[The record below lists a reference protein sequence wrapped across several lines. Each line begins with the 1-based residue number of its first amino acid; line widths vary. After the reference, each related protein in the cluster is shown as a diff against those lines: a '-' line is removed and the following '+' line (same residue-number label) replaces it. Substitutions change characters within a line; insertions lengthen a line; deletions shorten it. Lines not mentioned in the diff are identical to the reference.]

1 MLTRRDPAPTPTKT
15 VSRRALLLQGETPLV
30 PSAKLLDRSG
40 SFHLAKLRNVDVVVK
55 FEDGSEIVL
64 LAQARHPLRAVMAV
78 ISAAERTLTAEQLLG
93 IKEIT
98 FR

>member
-1 MLTRRDPAPTPTKT
+1 MLTRRDPAPAPTKT
-15 VSRRALLLQGETPLV
+15 VSRGALLLRGE
-30 PSAKLLDRSG
+30 PSSALPTALPDNLR
-40 SFHLAKLRNVDVVVK
+40 LAKLHNVDVVVRLA
-55 FEDGSEIVL
+55 DGSEVVL

-93 IKEIT
+93 IWSIE

>member
-1 MLTRRDPAPTPTKT
+1 MLTRRDPAPAPTKT
-15 VSRRALLLQGETPLV
+15 VNRGALLQSSTPLI

-40 SFHLAKLRNVDVVVK
+40 SFHLAKLRNVDVVVRLA
-55 FEDGSEIVL
+55 DGSEVVL

-78 ISAAERTLTAEQLLG
+78 ISAAERALTAEQLLG
-93 IKEIT
+93 IRSIE